1 MQDLR
6 EADKTS
12 KKPGF
17 SGKNRW
23 SDDIMQPK
31 KPT

>member
-17 SGKNRW
+17 SGKKGW
-23 SDDIMQPK
+23 SDNPMQTN